1 MGTLEDPKHGGRGPW
16 KDHAESPPQ
25 DSPNRRP
32 PVDSPPMSK
41 TLRIGSVPYLVG
53 RPLDQGLD
61 QEPGMEY
68 CQDVPARLIERLRSD
83 DLDVALVSSIELFR
97 MPGYTYI
104 PELAVGT
111 RGAVSSVQVFLRRP
125 LDEIEVIAMDP
136 ASRTSQALVQILLAN
151 RPEGAPTYLFPGL
164 DEDQRDLP
172 AGAWLSIGDR
182 ALRNFHAG
190 THNVFNPSAAW
201 VNETGL
207 PFVFAAWIVRPG
219 VDITPHLPAFHA
231 AHERGM
237 RAIPELAR
245 KAGAKWSLPATICES
260 YLSRECVYNL
270 GRDMGSA
277 LEAFGERASAIGL
290 TDSKARPEAVQR

>member
-1 MGTLEDPKHGGRGPW
+1 
-16 KDHAESPPQ
+16 
-25 DSPNRRP
+25 
-32 PVDSPPMSK
+32 MSK

-61 QEPGMEY
+61 QEPGIEY
-68 CQDVPARLIERLRSD
+68 FQDVPARLIERLRSG

-125 LDEIEVIAMDP
+125 LDEVEIIAMDP
-136 ASRTSQALVQILLAN
+136 ASRTSQALVQILLAD
-151 RPEGAPTYLFPGL
+151 RPEGAPQYLFPELG
-164 DEDQRDLP
+164 EDQRDLP

-182 ALRNFHAG
+182 ALRSFHAG
-190 THNVFNPSAAW
+190 THNVFNPSATW
-201 VNETGL
+201 VRRTGL

-219 VDITPHLPAFHA
+219 IDITPYLPIFHA
-231 AHERGM
+231 AHQRGM
-237 RAIPELAR
+237 AAIPELAQQ
-245 KAGAKWSLPATICES
+245 AGKLWNLPASLCED

-270 GRDMGSA
+270 GSEMGAA
-277 LEAFGERASAIGL
+277 LEAFGERAAALGL
-290 TDSKARPEAVQR
+290 TDPKASPEAIRS

>member
-1 MGTLEDPKHGGRGPW
+1 
-16 KDHAESPPQ
+16 
-25 DSPNRRP
+25 
-32 PVDSPPMSK
+32 MSK
-41 TLRIGSVPYLVG
+41 NLRIGSVPYLVG

-61 QEPGMEY
+61 QEPGIEY
-68 CQDVPARLIERLRSD
+68 FQDVPSRLVERLRSG

-104 PELAVGT
+104 PDLAVGT
-111 RGAVSSVQVFLRRP
+111 RGMVSSVQVFLRRP

-136 ASRTSQALVQILLAN
+136 ASRTSQALVQIMLAD
-151 RPEGAPTYLFPGL
+151 RQEGPPKYLFPGL
-164 DEDQRDLP
+164 DENQRDLP
-172 AGAWLSIGDR
+172 AGAWLSIGDS

-201 VNETGL
+201 VRSTGL

-219 VDITPHLPAFHA
+219 LDITPYLPIFHA

-237 RAIPELAR
+237 QAIPELAK
-245 KAGAKWSLPATICES
+245 KAGKAWDLPAAICQD

-270 GRDMGSA
+270 GSEMSTA
-277 LEAFGERASAIGL
+277 LEAFGERALALDL
-290 TDSKARPEAVQR
+290 TDPIAAPTAAHS